1 MYCTVGKNIG
11 KKLLSLEYF
20 YSIIYKFLLL
30 KIFSFSILKFHY
42 ILLYLN
48 YYFVTFFNKKIKFV

>member
-11 KKLLSLEYF
+11 EKLLSLEYF